1 MHRNLHFLNTVEVLK
16 VFASKSLSHESV
28 FPVKEYIDMISNDT
42 SACRAT
48 PASSSGRTDYVHDNA
63 LYSLPSLYHVH
74 VRPACSLI
82 SGLSSLCHQPHLVQ
96 TPSLWFQMN
105 LPGGSN
111 IVAVLAFYNNE
122 LFPVGPTLCRVHP
135 FSVFAMCSVTSV

>member
-1 MHRNLHFLNTVEVLK
+1 MVEVLK

-28 FPVKEYIDMISNDT
+28 FPVKEYIDVISNDT

-48 PASSSGRTDYVHDNA
+48 PAPSSGRMDYVHDNA
-63 LYSLPSLYHVH
+63 LYSLPSL
-74 VRPACSLI
+74 CL
-82 SGLSSLCHQPHLVQ
+82 
-96 TPSLWFQMN
+96 QMN

-122 LFPVGPTLCRVHP
+122 LFPVGPTLCRAHP